1 MLERAEIYAKY
12 IVKNKTTIRNTAK
25 FYGVGKSTVH
35 NEVSNKLKEINK
47 RLYRKTQKILTKN
60 FREKHI
66 RGGEATRLKYLDM
79 KKST

>member
-47 RLYRKTQKILTKN
+47 RLYIKTQKI
-60 FREKHI
+60 
-66 RGGEATRLKYLDM
+66 
-79 KKST
+79 SSS